1 MRSLRNTWQCAVTHV
16 FNVSGC
22 NVNFVCAMTDDT
34 TLDLMIVNRSIKFL
48 DKLHTVFRHHETLYN
63 VYLRLGKTDLNVGLR
78 LMRDR
83 MSVC

>member
-1 MRSLRNTWQCAVTHV
+1 
-16 FNVSGC
+16 
-22 NVNFVCAMTDDT
+22 
-34 TLDLMIVNRSIKFL
+34 MIADEIIKFL
-48 DKLHTVFRHHETLYN
+48 DKFHTVFRHNETLYN